1 MFTKQYG
8 KYDNVGTPNMPEWYT
23 PQVDHGT
30 SGENNVPPSS
40 IHLDNMFLESPSS
53 SNFSLYMVAGMIKL
67 KYWSHIVR
75 IVNIAVQI
83 TRNSHLERCSDIL
96 DEVS

>member
-8 KYDNVGTPNMPEWYT
+8 KYD
-23 PQVDHGT
+23 
-30 SGENNVPPSS
+30 
-40 IHLDNMFLESPSS
+40 
-53 SNFSLYMVAGMIKL
+53 MVAGMIKL

-83 TRNSHLERCSDIL
+83 TAPQMSAGLTPMVAPIVRNAIPNVALT
-96 DEVS
+96 V